1 MIGRRWVLGGALAA
15 VAVPAGATPGEVAAE
30 VAKVT
35 KGVVPK
41 PGQVKLDLAEM
52 VENGNAV
59 GVTVSADAPAGTRV
73 ASLHLFAESNP
84 NPEVFHAVIG
94 PAGVPRL
101 ATRIRL
107 ATSQTVLAVAVM
119 EDGSCWS
126 DGVTVLVTLAAC
138 LE

>member
-59 GVTVSADAPAGTRV
+59 GVTVSAEAPSGTRV